1 MIIRFRSPVGMH
13 RVNCEAS
20 EAFGEVLPRLEAILS
35 EQGVR
40 LESLAI
46 GKEANGK
53 DKVDCGSILE
63 KDIQSL
69 GFKHGDIV
77 FVHYT
82 EAKGGSADAEPA
94 DQASVNQSVNIKG
107 MSTKEELD
115 VDKELEKVEGL
126 IPRTRTNLCKHGD
139 KGMCEYCSPLPPW
152 DAGYHNDNNIKNIS
166 FHSYLKKLN
175 EQTNKSSSGSSY
187 IAPLSQPD
195 FRIDKHCRNGHEP
208 WPKGICSKCQPSAI
222 TLQQQ
227 EFRMVDHVEFQNSEL
242 INQFIEFWRASGTQ
256 RFAYLYGKYEK
267 YDATPLG
274 IKACVHAIYEP
285 PQHDEQD
292 GLTMDMEQ
300 VTQEMDQIDKLAGEM
315 GLLRVGMIF
324 SDLTDAGNG
333 DGSVLCKRHKDSFFL
348 SSLETIMAAKH
359 QSRHP
364 NTSKYSEQGIFSSKF
379 VTCIVSGNLQGEID
393 ISSYQVSIDAEA
405 LVAADMIGGSTHPSM
420 AYINETTN
428 ERYVPEIFYMKKN
441 EYGLT
446 IKENA
451 KPAFPVDYLI
461 VSLTHGFPTTTE
473 ESERDTNNG
482 NGKIFK
488 STTGFPWSNRQ
499 AMGYSQDYHELKR
512 YLYSAATGG
521 NFNELH
527 DKLSNFHVLI
537 YIHSLQILSSEEW
550 ALVVAGATSPSE
562 FQEPL
567 YKLSATPGWQTLVM
581 ILTEAS

>member
-1 MIIRFRSPVGMH
+1 MH
-13 RVNCEAS
+13 RVSCDAG
-20 EAFGEVLPRLEAILS
+20 EAFGEVLPRLESILR
-35 EQGVR
+35 EQGVVV
-40 LESLAI
+40 ESVAV
-46 GKEANGK
+46 GKEANGS
-53 DKVDCGSILE
+53 DKVDCGAILE
-63 KDIQSL
+63 KDIRSL
-69 GFKHGDIV
+69 GYKHGDIV
-77 FVHYT
+77 YVSYT
-82 EAKGGSADAEPA
+82 ESQGKHGGGDKGEAAKATAAGATTGAGHEK
-94 DQASVNQSVNIKG
+94 QSVSINTLASKP
-107 MSTKEELD
+107 ELT
-115 VDKELEKVEGL
+115 VDKELEKVAGL

-152 DAGYHNDNNIKNIS
+152 DPGYHNEHNIKHIS
-166 FHSYLKKLN
+166 FHAYLKKLN

-242 INQFIEFWRASGTQ
+242 VNQFIEFWRASGTQ
-256 RFAYLYGKYEK
+256 RFGYLYGKYEH

-274 IKACVHAIYEP
+274 IKACIHAIYEP

-292 GLTMDMEQ
+292 GLTMEMDQ
-300 VTQEMDQIDKLAGEM
+300 VTHEMDQIDKLASKM
-315 GLLRVGMIF
+315 GLLRVGLIF

-364 NTSKYSEQGIFSSKF
+364 NICKFSEQGFFSSKF
-379 VTCIVSGNLQGEID
+379 VTCVVSGNLQGEID

-405 LVAADMIGGSTHPSM
+405 LVAADMISGSTHPSM

-428 ERYVPEIFYMKKN
+428 DRYVPEIFYMKKN

-461 VSLTHGFPTTTE
+461 VSLTHGFPTE
-473 ESERDTNNG
+473 DVPENS
-482 NGKIFK
+482 KIFK
-488 STTGFPWSNRQ
+488 SASGFPWSNRQ

-512 YLYSAATGG
+512 YLYSAATSG
-521 NFNELH
+521 NFNDLH
-527 DKLSNFHVLI
+527 EKLANFHVLL
-537 YIHSLQILSSEEW
+537 YIHSLQILSAEEW
-550 ALVVAGATSPSE
+550 PLLVAGATATE